1 MTTTVIPKLV
11 NVNHWVEPSLMSK
24 KGVDEDVFLTFE
36 TEWRG
41 EPAVIVVRAHRNESY
56 WSDRLNM
63 GEWNITGKDSW
74 LGTHDSDHRPCTDT
88 AQVRMADQVRPFVEL
103 WLRSSDYTKSESAA
117 YAHGIKG
124 LLREFR
130 SRGTDSTQLRLLCIR
145 YQHKLTNE
153 QTIKLIELFDAW
165 DHYVRLDEMTRF

>member
-1 MTTTVIPKLV
+1 MTTTTTPTLV
-11 NVNHWVEPSLMSK
+11 NVNHWVEPSLST
-24 KGVDEDVFLTFE
+24 KGGVQEDVFLTFE

-41 EPAVIVVRAHRNESY
+41 EPAVIVMRAHRNESY

-74 LGTHDSDHRPCTDT
+74 LGTHDSDHRACTDT
-88 AQVRMADQVRPFVEL
+88 AQLRMADQARPFVEM
-103 WLRSSDYTKSESAA
+103 WLQSSDYTKSESAA

-124 LLREFR
+124 LMREKR
-130 SRGTDSTQLRLLCIR
+130 SRCTDSTDLRRLGIK

-153 QTIKLIELFDAW
+153 QTNKLIALFDAW
-165 DHYVRLDEMTRF
+165 DHYVQLDDMTRF